1 MTSNR
6 NSNYTFK
13 FLKDK
18 AGLSRRWIRNMNRDE
33 FDAGK
38 CMIYTADEP
47 NLDDND
53 FVAVP
58 VKAGKITVT
67 IGLN

>member
-1 MTSNR
+1 
-6 NSNYTFK
+6 
-13 FLKDK
+13 
-18 AGLSRRWIRNMNRDE
+18 MNRDE

-53 FVAVP
+53 FVAMP